1 MAPRIDASRKIVIED
16 ISPQLDCGR
25 YAVKREVG
33 DTLEV
38 SADIFKEGHDA
49 IAAAVLY
56 RAEDSTHWHEARMHF
71 VENDRWAGSVQL
83 ERNTR
88 YYYTVAAWTD
98 WFGSWREELRKKF
111 DAGQDVASELLEG
124 ANIVRRSVDQAAGE
138 DRQRLRQMLTSLEDE
153 QGSQTERVKLGTA
166 ITQIS
171 ARTPASTAMT
181 AITLDHLSG
190 GRVILGLGV
199 SGPQVVEGWYGQDYA
214 KPLARTREYVDIVRR
229 IVARDEPVSYA
240 GEHYAMPLQGGTGL
254 GKPLKSIVRPLRTDI
269 PIYLGAEGPKNVALA
284 AEIGD
289 GWLPMFF
296 SPKADDFYRAALA
309 EGFAR
314 PGARHTAD
322 DFEVACVVPVVPGDD
337 VEACADLLRP
347 NLALYIGGMGARDRN
362 FHKDVFERLGY
373 GAECE
378 KIQDAYLDGRK
389 ADAAAAVPT
398 AMVEDVY
405 LVGPP
410 DKIRDDLE
418 RWRETCVTSLLVA
431 GPRDLLEQITEIVN
445 G

>member
-1 MAPRIDASRKIVIED
+1 MRVGGLKLGLIVGYWQSSGPPADA
-16 ISPQLDCGR
+16 LDQ
-25 YAVKREVG
+25 
-33 DTLEV
+33 
-38 SADIFKEGHDA
+38 
-49 IAAAVLY
+49 IAAA
-56 RAEDSTHWHEARMHF
+56 EDLGFDSIWTSEAY
-71 VENDRWAGSVQL
+71 GSDCFTPL
-83 ERNTR
+83 
-88 YYYTVAAWTD
+88 AW
-98 WFGSWREELRKKF
+98 W
-111 DAGQDVASELLEG
+111 
-124 ANIVRRSVDQAAGE
+124 
-138 DRQRLRQMLTSLEDE
+138 
-153 QGSQTERVKLGTA
+153 GSQTERVKLGTA

-190 GRVILGLGV
+190 GRLILGLGV

-214 KPLARTREYVDIVRR
+214 KPLARTREYIDIVRR
-229 IVARDEPVSYA
+229 IIAREEPVEYV

-269 PIYLGAEGPKNVALA
+269 PIYLGAEGPEERRPGGRDRRRLA
-284 AEIGD
+284 ADVLLAQGRRV
-289 GWLPMFF
+289 LPRGAGRGVR
-296 SPKADDFYRAALA
+296 P
-309 EGFAR
+309 

-398 AMVEDVY
+398 KMVEDVY

-410 DKIRDDLE
+410 EKIRDDLE
-418 RWRETCVTSLLVA
+418 RLARDVHHVA
-431 GPRDLLEQITEIVN
+431 ARGRAPAAARADRRHRQRLTGGGVSRADAGASPARRRPNSTRYRGEEQQGVPRCSRARRRPRVPSTARRRASSPRRSPARSPT
-445 G
+445 